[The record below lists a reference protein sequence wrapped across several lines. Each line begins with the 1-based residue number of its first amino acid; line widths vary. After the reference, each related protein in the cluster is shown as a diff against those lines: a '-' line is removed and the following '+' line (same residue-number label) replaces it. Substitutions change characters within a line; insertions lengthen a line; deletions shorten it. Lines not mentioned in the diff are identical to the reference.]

1 MTCAPQISSAES
13 VAPPGPVAGAGG
25 RAVAEAVRAAVRA
38 ISALAHTGMNRRTGP
53 GRVPFAENPGGV
65 GAKRVSIFSAS
76 FAGKD
81 FVTRGEESGTNR
93 PAGGTSCAL
102 RKWLNVRNLAR
113 IKSVYVY
120 VQNRMSK

>member
-1 MTCAPQISSAES
+1 
-13 VAPPGPVAGAGG
+13 
-25 RAVAEAVRAAVRA
+25 
-38 ISALAHTGMNRRTGP
+38 MNRRTGP

-120 VQNRMSK
+120 VQNRMSKQAREQRRWRWKTGHTVFVCFTFF